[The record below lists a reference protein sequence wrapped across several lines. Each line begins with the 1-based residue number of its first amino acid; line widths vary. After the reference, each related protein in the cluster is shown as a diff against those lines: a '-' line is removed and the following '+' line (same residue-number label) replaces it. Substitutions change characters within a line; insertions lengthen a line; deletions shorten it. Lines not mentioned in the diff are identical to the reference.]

1 MKFKI
6 LTLLFLVNFA
16 NAGALSSAIDELNK
30 SEISLNKI
38 LTQQNKEHKSYIE
51 LSKFVLLNKYN
62 QLFLVIKR
70 NNLILNQHQIRATN
84 D

>member
-16 NAGALSSAIDELNK
+16 NAGVLSLAIDELNK

-51 LSKFVLLNKYN
+51 LAKFVLLNKYN